1 MIQKADYI
9 RAYADRYRDM
19 FAVRLTSIVAVI
31 LVAAWVLDWGWA
43 ANFGLIQLG
52 LYVLLWRTVE
62 IARTRP
68 EAPGAGRRFRLRT
81 EWITLGLASHN
92 AVYIL
97 AAWWVRPDT
106 IDYLRLL
113 LAGNLMVG
121 ALQVHISRRSF
132 LAAVAPPSIA
142 AMIIASNQAQ
152 ATPGLKFAVALFV
165 LGIIA
170 AAWRQ
175 WRGDRET
182 VELMVAL
189 TERSRQLQAALG
201 QAESDRVAAER
212 ANKAKSRFLAMISH
226 EVRTP
231 LNVILGLTEV
241 LRGRRRPKAEAVV
254 IDDMAEAGGMLLRL
268 LNGALDISKIESG
281 QSDLQIAPVDVA
293 ARIEAVAR
301 VWRTR
306 VADLGLTLEVVLDG
320 DPADFAVLTDQARV
334 EQVLI
339 NYLSNALKL
348 TPAGTIRLIAQARPQ
363 PEGRI
368 DLSLEVH
375 DQGPGVPEDQ
385 RERIFQPF
393 EQLAAGRAAGGAGLG
408 LALCRAAAEGLGGSV
423 GVRPAEGAGAVFWFR
438 FTAPRA
444 PVEAETD
451 AASPAPSPE
460 TPDAPPALR
469 VLAAEDHPANRK
481 LLALLFQSFGLDLVL
496 VENGRE
502 AVEALRADRFDLV
515 LMDAMMP
522 VMDGVEA
529 VRHIRAEEAAEARPR
544 TPIHMLTANVF
555 EDDVT
560 RYRDAGADGVLGK
573 PLQIGALQALL
584 EQTAARTVPT

>member
-19 FAVRLTSIVAVI
+19 FAVRLTTIVAVI

-142 AMIIASNQAQ
+142 AMIIAAHQPQ
-152 ATPGLKFAVALFV
+152 ATPTLKFAVALFV

-201 QAESDRVAAER
+201 QAETDRAAAER

-241 LRGRRRPKAEAVV
+241 LRGRRRPKAEAVI

-281 QSDLQIAPVDVA
+281 HSDLQIAPVDVA
-293 ARIEAVAR
+293 ARIEAIAR

-306 VADLGLTLEVVLDG
+306 VAELGLTLEVVLDG

-348 TPAGTIRLIAQARPQ
+348 TPAGTIRLVAQARPQ
-363 PEGRI
+363 IDGRV

-375 DQGPGVPEDQ
+375 DRGPGVPEDQ

-444 PVEAETD
+444 PVEAD
-451 AASPAPSPE
+451 AEAAPPAP

-481 LLALLFQSFGLDLVL
+481 LLALLFQSFGLDLAL
-496 VENGRE
+496 VENGRN
-502 AVEALRADRFDLV
+502 AVDALRADRFDLV

-529 VRHIRAEEAAEARPR
+529 VRLIRAEEAAEGRPR

-555 EDDVT
+555 EDDVA
-560 RYRDAGADGVLGK
+560 RYRAAGADGVLGK
-573 PLQIGALQALL
+573 PIQIGVLQALL
-584 EQTAARTVPT
+584 EQTAASAVPA

>member
-19 FAVRLTSIVAVI
+19 FAVRLTTIVAVI

-142 AMIIASNQAQ
+142 AMIIAAHQPQ
-152 ATPGLKFAVALFV
+152 ATPTLKFAVALFV

-201 QAESDRVAAER
+201 QAETDRAAAER

-241 LRGRRRPKAEAVV
+241 LRGRRRPKAEAVI

-281 QSDLQIAPVDVA
+281 HSDLQIAPVDVA
-293 ARIEAVAR
+293 ARIEAIAR

-306 VADLGLTLEVVLDG
+306 VAELGLTLEVVLDG
-320 DPADFAVLTDQARV
+320 DLADFAVLTDQARV

-348 TPAGTIRLIAQARPQ
+348 TPAGTIRLVAQARPQ
-363 PEGRI
+363 ADGRI
-368 DLSLEVH
+368 ALSLEVH

-444 PVEAETD
+444 PVETD
-451 AASPAPSPE
+451 AEAAPTAP

-481 LLALLFQSFGLDLVL
+481 LLALLFQSFGLDLAL
-496 VENGRE
+496 VENGRN
-502 AVEALRADRFDLV
+502 AVDALRADRFDLV

-529 VRHIRAEEAAEARPR
+529 VRLIRAEEAAEGRPR

-555 EDDVT
+555 EDDVA
-560 RYRDAGADGVLGK
+560 RYRAAGADGVLGK
-573 PLQIGALQALL
+573 PIQIGALQALL
-584 EQTAARTVPT
+584 EQTAASAVPA

>member
-1 MIQKADYI
+1 VIQKADYI

-19 FAVRLTSIVAVI
+19 FAVRLTTIVAVI

-142 AMIIASNQAQ
+142 AMIIAAHQPQ
-152 ATPGLKFAVALFV
+152 ATPTLKFAVALFV

-201 QAESDRVAAER
+201 QAETDRAAAER

-241 LRGRRRPKAEAVV
+241 LRGRRRPRNTSV
-254 IDDMAEAGGMLLRL
+254 
-268 LNGALDISKIESG
+268 
-281 QSDLQIAPVDVA
+281 
-293 ARIEAVAR
+293 
-301 VWRTR
+301 
-306 VADLGLTLEVVLDG
+306 
-320 DPADFAVLTDQARV
+320 
-334 EQVLI
+334 
-339 NYLSNALKL
+339 
-348 TPAGTIRLIAQARPQ
+348 RP
-363 PEGRI
+363 RMTF
-368 DLSLEVH
+368 
-375 DQGPGVPEDQ
+375 
-385 RERIFQPF
+385 R
-393 EQLAAGRAAGGAGLG
+393 
-408 LALCRAAAEGLGGSV
+408 
-423 GVRPAEGAGAVFWFR
+423 GVRTSWLIMA
-438 FTAPRA
+438 
-444 PVEAETD
+444 
-451 AASPAPSPE
+451 
-460 TPDAPPALR
+460 
-469 VLAAEDHPANRK
+469 RK
-481 LLALLFQSFGLDLVL
+481 RDLALL
-496 VENGRE
+496 
-502 AVEALRADRFDLV
+502 
-515 LMDAMMP
+515 
-522 VMDGVEA
+522 
-529 VRHIRAEEAAEARPR
+529 ARS
-544 TPIHMLTANVF
+544 A
-555 EDDVT
+555 
-560 RYRDAGADGVLGK
+560 
-573 PLQIGALQALL
+573 
-584 EQTAARTVPT
+584 AARSVSAWPRAA

>member
-19 FAVRLTSIVAVI
+19 FAVRLTTIVAVI

-142 AMIIASNQAQ
+142 AMIIAANQPQ
-152 ATPGLKFAVALFV
+152 ATPTLKFAVALFV

-201 QAESDRVAAER
+201 QAETDRAAAER

-241 LRGRRRPKAEAVV
+241 LRGRRRPKAEAVI

-281 QSDLQIAPVDVA
+281 QSDLQIGPVDVA
-293 ARIEAVAR
+293 ARIEAIAR

-306 VADLGLTLEVVLDG
+306 VAELGLTLEVVLDG

-348 TPAGTIRLIAQARPQ
+348 TPAGTIRLVAQARPQ
-363 PEGRI
+363 ADGRI
-368 DLSLEVH
+368 ALSLEVH
-375 DQGPGVPEDQ
+375 DQGPGVPKDQ

-444 PVEAETD
+444 PVETD
-451 AASPAPSPE
+451 AEAAPPAP

-481 LLALLFQSFGLDLVL
+481 LLALLFQSFGLDLAL
-496 VENGRE
+496 VENGRN
-502 AVEALRADRFDLV
+502 AVDALRADRFDLV

-529 VRHIRAEEAAEARPR
+529 VRLIRAEEAAEGRPR

-555 EDDVT
+555 EDDVA
-560 RYRDAGADGVLGK
+560 RYRAAGADGVLGK
-573 PLQIGALQALL
+573 PIQIGVLQALL
-584 EQTAARTVPT
+584 EQTAASAVPA

>member
-19 FAVRLTSIVAVI
+19 FAVRLTTIVAVI

-142 AMIIASNQAQ
+142 AMVIAAHQPQ
-152 ATPGLKFAVALFV
+152 ATPTLKFAVALFV

-201 QAESDRVAAER
+201 QAETDRAAAER

-281 QSDLQIAPVDVA
+281 HSDLQIAPVDVA
-293 ARIEAVAR
+293 ARIEAIAR

-306 VADLGLTLEVVLDG
+306 VAELGLTLEVVLDG
-320 DPADFAVLTDQARV
+320 DLADFAVLTDQARV

-348 TPAGTIRLIAQARPQ
+348 TPAGTIRLVAQARPQ
-363 PEGRI
+363 ADGRI
-368 DLSLEVH
+368 ALSLEVH

-444 PVEAETD
+444 PVETD
-451 AASPAPSPE
+451 AEAAPTAP

-481 LLALLFQSFGLDLVL
+481 LLALLFQSFGLDLAL
-496 VENGRE
+496 VENGRN
-502 AVEALRADRFDLV
+502 AVDALRADRFDLV

-529 VRHIRAEEAAEARPR
+529 VRLIRAEEAAEGRPR

-555 EDDVT
+555 EDDVA
-560 RYRDAGADGVLGK
+560 RYRAAGADGVLGK
-573 PLQIGALQALL
+573 PIQIGALQALL
-584 EQTAARTVPT
+584 EQTAASAVPA